1 MCMFISSCSGSAGG
15 GIKITRWILIFKYVK
30 NELYKILH
38 PNAVLTIKID
48 GKVVAFDVLRQTLF
62 FVFCYFGIAALIAF
76 ILTWI
81 EQDIVIGVTASISA
95 IGDIGPG
102 FGATIGP
109 MGNYSSLHSISK
121 FLYISLMLIGRLEII
136 PFLVLF
142 HKDFWKIK
150 KV

>member
-1 MCMFISSCSGSAGG
+1 M
-15 GIKITRWILIFKYVK
+15 
-30 NELYKILH
+30 
-38 PNAVLTIKID
+38 
-48 GKVVAFDVLRQTLF
+48 F

-76 ILTWI
+76 LLTWI

-102 FGATIGP
+102 FGTTIGP

-142 HKDFWKIK
+142 HKDFWRIK
-150 KV
+150 

>member
-1 MCMFISSCSGSAGG
+1 MSALPPCRLLPEH
-15 GIKITRWILIFKYVK
+15 TH
-30 NELYKILH
+30 LH

-76 ILTWI
+76 LLTWI

-102 FGATIGP
+102 FGTTIGP

-121 FLYISLMLIGRLEII
+121 FLYISLSTHSTYSLMSIR
-136 PFLVLF
+136 PFRS
-142 HKDFWKIK
+142 
-150 KV
+150 